1 MPYSDMREFL
11 ARLQEEG
18 ELGTVRKEVDPKYE
32 LGALCKTAHERGRKA
47 LLFERVRGCSMPVV
61 TELLATFKRIAL
73 ALETDEGDLFS

>member
-1 MPYSDMREFL
+1 MPFSDMREFL

-47 LLFERVRGCSMPVV
+47 LLFERVRGC
-61 TELLATFKRIAL
+61 
-73 ALETDEGDLFS
+73 